1 MLIDK
6 LFTFLISIV
15 ISVLSAIGV
24 VTVLGHFINRKEM
37 REFSKWLDNIEK
49 ELKEREV
56 KR

>member
-1 MLIDK
+1 M
-6 LFTFLISIV
+6 FTFLISIV

-24 VTVLGHFINRKEM
+24 VTVLGHFINKKEM

-56 KR
+56 KKNG

>member
-1 MLIDK
+1 M
-6 LFTFLISIV
+6 FTFLISIV

-24 VTVLGHFINRKEM
+24 VTVLGHFINKKEM
-37 REFSKWLDNIEK
+37 RAFSKWLDNIEK